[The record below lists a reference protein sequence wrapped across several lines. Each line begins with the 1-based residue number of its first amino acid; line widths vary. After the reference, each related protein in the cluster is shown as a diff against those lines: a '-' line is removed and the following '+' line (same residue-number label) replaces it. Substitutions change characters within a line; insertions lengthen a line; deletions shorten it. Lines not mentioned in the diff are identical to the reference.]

1 MKEVQ
6 AEKIAQFRRYLE
18 GMRLKNTPERRAI
31 ASEVLEI
38 EEHFDPEVL
47 ESRLRRKGKRV
58 SRATIYRTL
67 EHLINSGIVRKTSLD
82 LEHKLTF
89 YENTLVRE
97 HHEHMICIGCGRVIE
112 FTSEEIERLQD
123 EVCRK
128 HRFRPVRHTH
138 QIVGYC
144 RNCHAPGPPAGR
156 GHP

>member
-1 MKEVQ
+1 VKP
-6 AEKIAQFRRYLE
+6 AHSEKIAQFGRYLA
-18 GMRLKNTPERRAI
+18 GRGLKQTPERRAI
-31 ASEVLEI
+31 VTEVLEI
-38 EEHFDPEVL
+38 DDHFDPEVL
-47 ESRLRRKGKRV
+47 ESRLRRKGRRV

-82 LEHKLTF
+82 LEHKITF

-97 HHEHMICIGCGRVIE
+97 HHEHMICIGCGDVIE

-128 HRFRPVRHTH
+128 HRFKPVRHTH

-144 RNCHAPGPPAGR
+144 SKCP
-156 GHP
+156 